1 MCKMV
6 LYKGLGIAEFREGKG
21 DAARIMC
28 KKAAI
33 LSSCRSSED
42 QSKVL
47 QHQVEDIVLNH
58 FQDAIY
64 VLESGEE
71 DDWDAWVCPYWR

>member
-1 MCKMV
+1 M
-6 LYKGLGIAEFREGKG
+6 LLDKGLGIAEFRGGKG

-33 LSSCRSSED
+33 LSSRSSPDD
-42 QSKVL
+42 QSASKAL
-47 QHQVEDIVLNH
+47 QRQVEDIVLNH
-58 FQDAIY
+58 FQDTVC

-71 DDWDAWVCPYWR
+71 EDWDAWVCPYWR